1 MSDANKATSLGGAV
15 RSSVALASASVLA
28 MATAGELGGVDVRRR
43 ERSDRPVQQLG
54 DCFQIVFLIFP
65 LFSFCFPLPNSS
77 LLVDLSKLEKMLEV
91 GLSHDVSW
99 GVSAGISFL
108 PGTVGVCGSS
118 RSVRAKGSALGA
130 EITMT
135 RHKA

>member
-1 MSDANKATSLGGAV
+1 MFVGEKEAAV
-15 RSSVALASASVLA
+15 LSNNWV
-28 MATAGELGGVDVRRR
+28 
-43 ERSDRPVQQLG
+43 
-54 DCFQIVFLIFP
+54 IVFLIFP
-65 LFSFCFPLPNSS
+65 LFSFPFPLPNSS
-77 LLVDLSKLEKMLEV
+77 LLADLSKLEKCWKQDCRTTLV
-91 GLSHDVSW
+91 G